1 VSVVL
6 GIDTGGTFTDFVLV
20 DEDRGAITTAKVPS
34 TPSDPAAAIAAGLA
48 RLEGVERVERLVI
61 GTTVATNAVLERR
74 GPTIVYI
81 TNRGFEDVPFIAR
94 ADKERIYD
102 LHWQKPRPLVRRRH
116 CFGIGGRYDTHGREI
131 VPLEASDLEELK
143 LRAAAL
149 AGEDVAVAIC
159 CLFAY
164 LDGSHER
171 RAADA
176 IREALPQAHISLSH
190 EVSPLWREYERAS
203 TTIADA
209 FIKPVVSRYVQGVG
223 RVIEEKLSAK
233 RWNVLASNGGYLRA
247 DQAER
252 RPAQLLISGLAGGV
266 IGGRY
271 YAELAQAPRAFTL
284 DIGGT
289 STDIGLILEGGQQY
303 ASEFQIDFGI
313 PVTIPCVAVRT
324 IGAGGGSITWIDKGG
339 LLHVGPQSAGAEP
352 GPVAYGRGGEAPTLT
367 DANLVLGRLDPAF
380 FLGGAMPLDLAA
392 AHAALA
398 RLGEA
403 LSLSAEDAAL
413 AVIRTVDE
421 NMANAIR
428 LIAVER
434 GLDTRDFALIAFGGA
449 GPLHARSVAE
459 RLGMTSVVVP
469 PHPGLCSAFGA
480 AIAEARVD
488 RVQTLF
494 TQSDNVDVATLA
506 EALRRLRLGAIEEL
520 RRSVDVAAPEIRSS
534 ADMRYAGQNY
544 ELEVQLPEGE
554 MDSAGWQALMD
565 RFAEAHARQY
575 GFALPGEPVEL
586 INLRVTALRP
596 EPARDFI
603 DLSRGGGRAPTARPV
618 WFESG
623 RVASCPIVHRA
634 SLQPGQTLTGPAVI
648 EETDSTTVLHPG
660 DRLALGPAGLLALSL
675 GRTA

>member
-1 VSVVL
+1 
-6 GIDTGGTFTDFVLV
+6 
-20 DEDRGAITTAKVPS
+20 
-34 TPSDPAAAIAAGLA
+34 
-48 RLEGVERVERLVI
+48 
-61 GTTVATNAVLERR
+61 
-74 GPTIVYI
+74 
-81 TNRGFEDVPFIAR
+81 
-94 ADKERIYD
+94 
-102 LHWQKPRPLVRRRH
+102 
-116 CFGIGGRYDTHGREI
+116 
-131 VPLEASDLEELK
+131 
-143 LRAAAL
+143 
-149 AGEDVAVAIC
+149 
-159 CLFAY
+159 
-164 LDGSHER
+164 
-171 RAADA
+171 
-176 IREALPQAHISLSH
+176 REALPQAHISLSH

-233 RWNVLASNGGYLRA
+233 RWNLLASNGGYLSA

-271 YAELAQAPRAFTL
+271 YAELPGTPRAFTL

-289 STDIGLILEGGQQY
+289 STNIGLILEGGQQY
-303 ASEFQIDFGI
+303 AAEFQIDFGI

-324 IGAGGGSITWIDKGG
+324 IGAGGGSIAWIDKGG

-352 GPVAYGRGGEAPTLT
+352 GPVAYGRGGEAPTVT

-380 FLGGAMPLDLAA
+380 FLGGAMPLDLGAA
-392 AHAALA
+392 RAALA

-403 LSLSAEDAAL
+403 LSLSAEDAAP

-421 NMANAIR
+421 HMANDIR

-459 RLGMTSVVVP
+459 RLGMTSVIVP

-544 ELEVQLPEGE
+544 ELEVQLPQSE
-554 MDSAGWQALMD
+554 MDAAGWQALMD
-565 RFAEAHARQY
+565 RFAEAHAKQY

-603 DLSRGGGRAPTARPV
+603 DLSRGGGRAATARPV
-618 WFESG
+618 WVGSG
-623 RVASCPIVHRA
+623 KVAH
-634 SLQPGQTLTGPAVI
+634 
-648 EETDSTTVLHPG
+648 
-660 DRLALGPAGLLALSL
+660 
-675 GRTA
+675 

>member
-1 VSVVL
+1 MSVVL

-34 TPSDPAAAIAAGLA
+34 TPGDPAAAIAAGLA

-102 LHWQKPRPLVRRRH
+102 LHWRKPRPLVRRRH

-143 LRAAAL
+143 LRAATL

-324 IGAGGGSITWIDKGG
+324 IGAGGGSIAWIDKGG

-352 GPVAYGRGGEAPTLT
+352 GPVAYGRGGEAPTVT

-459 RLGMTSVVVP
+459 RLGMTSVIVP

-634 SLQPGQTLTGPAVI
+634 GLQPGQTLTGPAVI